1 MFPNAVKYFQ
11 RITIFPNVAKYF
23 KNGHK
28 MGQGAYH
35 TVGHDG
41 DDDDPFKGRPGDK
54 PDEKSPEKRE
64 KN

>member
-1 MFPNAVKYFQ
+1 
-11 RITIFPNVAKYF
+11 
-23 KNGHK
+23 

-54 PDEKSPEKRE
+54 PDEKSPEKKRE
-64 KN
+64 KNLEN